1 MSNRPVHFEI
11 HASDPE
17 KSIAFYQ
24 ALFGWRFDRYPMP
37 MPYWGVVTGDD
48 KTPGINGG
56 LMQRM
61 GPPPTD
67 GAPVNAWVVTVDV
80 ANVDEA
86 FASALKLGGVAAV
99 PKQAIPMTGW
109 VAYVKD
115 PDGNIIG
122 LYQNDPKAGV

>member
-17 KSIAFYQ
+17 RSIAWYRD
-24 ALFGWRFDRYPMP
+24 LFGWRFDKYPMP
-37 MPYWGVVTGDD
+37 TPYWGVITGDD

-56 LMQRM
+56 LIQRM
-61 GPPPTD
+61 GVPPVD
-67 GAPVNAWVVTVDV
+67 GAPVTSWVVTVDV
-80 ANVDEA
+80 ESVDA
-86 FASALKLGGVAAV
+86 SFAKALELGGREAL
-99 PKQAIPMTGW
+99 PKMPIPGMGW

-122 LYQNDPKAGV
+122 LYQNDPKAA